1 MSNKNSKAADLK
13 QKAIHE
19 FKQFVGIS
27 FYLGFFFCAVATYRM
42 LLLNDLRDSYFSYIA
57 ALINALVIAKV
68 ILIGEYA
75 RLGKKHENKSLLLS
89 SVYKAFLFG
98 LLVFGFHFA
107 EVIKRLVHGE
117 RVVGAFHA
125 VSLGDLL
132 ARSLVIFCT
141 FIPFFAFRELR
152 RVLGE
157 EKFRK
162 LFFHA
167 GANTK
172 SDL

>member
-1 MSNKNSKAADLK
+1 MNAETSKTATLK
-13 QKAIHE
+13 QKAAHE
-19 FKQFVGIS
+19 FMQMIAIS
-27 FYLGFFFCAVATYRM
+27 IYMPFFFWAVATYRM
-42 LLLNDLRDSYFSYIA
+42 LLLNDFKDAYFNYAA
-57 ALINALVIAKV
+57 ALVNALVIAKV

-75 RLGKKHENKSLLLS
+75 HLGKKYEARPLLLS